1 MTNPMTDYDEKSV
14 VNDDPSYLE
23 EEEIRALFDS
33 MLLRLTSPI
42 YVAAG
47 GISGTGDDPWE
58 LTPEEMNIKLGDSS
72 EIGIQDWGNTMTFSA
87 TDADTVE
94 WSVGDITLTSGKIY
108 NIDAGN
114 TGTMSAITYIY
125 LDVGTSETALQTSTT
140 AADSVGSGK
149 ILVAV
154 AEDNSDATSD
164 ATLQVFGGSGG
175 ILLAVDNIAANSA
188 STNELI
194 SNTAQIKDAVITSA
208 KIDSIAAN
216 KITVGTLTGFT
227 IQTAATGYRVKLT
240 SASSLQFLYND
251 TAKGSIGADTGDSII
266 YSSTDNHIFKGEEG
280 AEVLKIN
287 EDGLILPSSH
297 SIFFTGGVE
306 IRDEGSNLYIDS
318 ALEMGG
324 HVYPRLENTYDLG
337 SGDKRWREGFFEDV
351 EVDDLEVKVGITG
364 AGGIDMVGDIRGE
377 DIRCDG
383 TFKSSDGS
391 SGVTSSNFDLVTRV
405 STTKYYTHNFDFK
418 DGLVTDTGSEDD
430 HDL

>member
-1 MTNPMTDYDEKSV
+1 MTDYDEKSV

-108 NIDAGN
+108 NIDDGN

-154 AEDNSDATSD
+154 AEDNAGSD

-175 ILLAVDNIAANSA
+175 ILIKADNIAAD
-188 STNELI
+188 TITVNEI
-194 SNTAQIKDAVITSA
+194 AANTITATEMNVATLS
-208 KIDSIAAN
+208 SIAAN
-216 KITVGTLTGFT
+216 IGTITSGTVTGAT
-227 IQTAATGYRVKLT
+227 IQTAAEDYRIKM
-240 SASSLQFLYND
+240 SSNNKIQFLND
-251 TAKGSIGADTGDSII
+251 DTERGSMTVSAAGDVIINAVDDVDFAIGGTTKCYVGSSAFVP
-266 YSSTDNHIFKGEEG
+266 STDN
-280 AEVLKIN
+280 A
-287 EDGLILPSSH
+287 
-297 SIFFTGGVE
+297 
-306 IRDEGSNLYIDS
+306 
-318 ALEMGG
+318 
-324 HVYPRLENTYDLG
+324 YDLG
-337 SGDKRWREGFFEDV
+337 STSKAWKKIWCEDIDV
-351 EVDDLEVKVGITG
+351 NDDIIMGGTLSGSGNINITG
-364 AGGIDMVGDIRGE
+364 TIYSGGKIRCGDTFEASDGTDGIDSSSKNFVTTIRY
-377 DIRCDG
+377 DDG
-383 TFKSSDGS
+383 AIEYR
-391 SGVTSSNFDLVTRV
+391 TR
-405 STTKYYTHNFDFK
+405 SYTHK
-418 DGLVTDTGSEDD
+418 DGLMTNVGSESDWERT
-430 HDL
+430 